1 MDGLIQY
8 LNSNPEYE
16 LRKIYNLNLYLF
28 NNLNKKAFY
37 RCISIIAISQGF
49 NTFNIIPNMCIYI
62 MITRMGGFR
71 LSILCETES
80 DISVILIKVKWDINV
95 IKGPKRPMRPKVTII

>member
-1 MDGLIQY
+1 
-8 LNSNPEYE
+8 
-16 LRKIYNLNLYLF
+16 
-28 NNLNKKAFY
+28 
-37 RCISIIAISQGF
+37 
-49 NTFNIIPNMCIYI
+49 

-71 LSILCETES
+71 LSILCETEG